1 MLNYVYFLLLIFF
14 FFLNMNYLVERH
26 QGRIEKKNTEE
37 SIITMEMNEK

>member
-14 FFLNMNYLVERH
+14 FLNMNYLIERH
-26 QGRIEKKNTEE
+26 QGRIEKKNNEG